1 MYTYTRGHSRI
12 AGTGIYLPDQR
23 VTTRDLMREIDSKEK
38 FGISEDWLERVM
50 GIKEKR
56 VAQPG
61 VLPSDMAVA
70 AAREAMERASVTPNQ
85 IDAIIYT
92 GLSRDFLEPATAHI
106 VQAKLEAT
114 NATVFDV
121 SNACH
126 GFMNGAHIMD
136 ALIATGQVR
145 HGLVVTGEQG
155 SVLTRRAIETLR
167 HATAREKFVSV
178 AAALTVGDAG
188 AAVLMTAKDA
198 PECGFI
204 GMMLQSQGQHA
215 NLCTVGE
222 TAAEGSMSAYMP
234 GILTEGGKLITKMF
248 KELMHERLKW
258 RVEELAKCL
267 IHQVATGG
275 LFKVHKLAGVP
286 PSIMPR
292 TVDFLGNLVTANI
305 PLGLHCCLQKGEIRA
320 GDKIYLSAG
329 GSGISLSQAG
339 LIWDNA

>member
-1 MYTYTRGHSRI
+1 MYTYTKGHSRI
-12 AGTGIYLPDQR
+12 AGTGIYLPEER
-23 VTTRDLMREIDSKEK
+23 VTTRDLLREIDSKGK
-38 FGISEDWLERVM
+38 FGIPEDWLERVT

-56 VAQPG
+56 VTPAG

-70 AAREAMERASVTPNQ
+70 AAREAMERARVKESQ

-92 GLSRDFLEPATAHI
+92 GLSRDFLEPATAHV
-106 VQAKLEAT
+106 VQAKLGAS

-145 HGLVVTGEQG
+145 YGLVVTGEQG
-155 SVLTRRAIETLR
+155 SGLTRRAIRKLQQ
-167 HATAREKFVSV
+167 ATARQQFVSV

-188 AAVLMTAKDA
+188 AAALMATKDA
-198 PECGFI
+198 PESGFV
-204 GMMLQSQGQHA
+204 GLMLQSQGQHA
-215 NLCTVGE
+215 NLCTVGD
-222 TAAEGSMSAYMP
+222 TGSEGDMSAYMP
-234 GILTEGGKLITKMF
+234 GILAEGGKLITRMF
-248 KELMHERLKW
+248 KELMHERLRW
-258 RVEELAKCL
+258 RIEELAKCF

-286 PSIMPR
+286 TNIMPR
-292 TVDFLGNLVTANI
+292 TVDLLGNLVTANI
-305 PLGLHCCLQKGEIRA
+305 PLSLHWCLLKNEIKA

-339 LIWDNA
+339 LIWDGA